1 MTLATTPR
9 YDPEHSSI
17 VGTHAVVVGGS
28 MAGMLTARVLA
39 DYFETVTV
47 LERDRLS
54 RESVDRRGVPHA
66 QQPHILWEA
75 GRSTLED
82 LFPGYGE
89 DLLAAGGLVIDLHR
103 DFHAYDQ
110 GGFFA
115 EGEHRTPL
123 YCASRPL
130 FERIVRRRAGALD
143 RVDILSGHRCHDYLL
158 DDEAGVVTGVAVSG
172 EDANREE
179 ISADLVVDATG
190 RTSRTPTWI
199 EEHGYKPP
207 TIDDVP
213 IDLVYSST
221 RIDRPPDDRR
231 AYFIGPDAPRTRGGA
246 VIPIEGNQWIV
257 NLQGVHGDHP
267 PTDEDGFEAFA
278 ASLPIPHLERLLDA
292 QPWVVDDIAAY
303 PFPSSRRRRYE
314 ELDRFPDGLVVIGD
328 AICSLNP
335 LYGQGMSVAALEALQ
350 LHHTLAADHESDVPH
365 RFFERAETV
374 VDTAWRF
381 AVGADHQFAQT
392 GGPKPLGTDMFNW
405 YASRLV
411 TRAHTDSALS
421 EAFASVV
428 TMREPPTVLLRPG
441 IIWRV
446 LRPSWPAAGVP
457 PRSASEE
464 NPEEA
469 Q

>member
-9 YDPEHSSI
+9 YDPDRTSI

-28 MAGMLTARVLA
+28 MAGLMAARVLA

-54 RESVDRRGVPHA
+54 RESIDRHGVPQA

-89 DLLAAGGLVIDLHR
+89 DLLSAGGLVIDLHR

-115 EGEHRTPL
+115 ESEHRLPL

-130 FERIVRRRAGALD
+130 FERIVRRRVGSLD
-143 RVDILSGHRCHDYLL
+143 PIDIRSGYRCSGYLL
-158 DDEAGVVTGVAVSG
+158 DDDAGAVTGVAVSS
-172 EDANREE
+172 EDADQKE
-179 ISADLVVDATG
+179 IIADLVVDATG
-190 RTSRTPTWI
+190 RTSRTPTWL
-199 EEHGYKPP
+199 EEHGYTPP
-207 TIDDVP
+207 KIDDVH

-221 RIDRPPDDRR
+221 RIDRPPEDRR

-246 VIPIEGNQWIV
+246 VIPIEDNQWLV

-278 ASLPIPHLERLLDA
+278 ASLPIPQLERLLDA
-292 QPWVVDDIAAY
+292 HPWVGDDIAAY

-328 AICSLNP
+328 AIASLNP

-350 LHHTLAADHESDVPH
+350 LHHTLAEGNESDVPH
-365 RFFERAETV
+365 RFFERAEGV

-392 GGPKPLGTDMFNW
+392 DGPKPLGTDMFNW
-405 YASRLV
+405 YASRLI
-411 TRAHTDSALS
+411 TRAHSNSALS
-421 EAFASVV
+421 EAFANVV

-441 IIWRV
+441 ILWRV
-446 LRPSWPAAGVP
+446 LRPSWPDAGVP
-457 PRSASEE
+457 SRSASEE
-464 NPEEA
+464 YPEKA